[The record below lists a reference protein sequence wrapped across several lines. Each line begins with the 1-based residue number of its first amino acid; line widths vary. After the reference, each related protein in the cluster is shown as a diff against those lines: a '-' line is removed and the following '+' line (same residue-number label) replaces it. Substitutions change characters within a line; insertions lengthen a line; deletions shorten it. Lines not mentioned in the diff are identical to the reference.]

1 MGCVTGRGGEEIVG
15 NHKWHAI
22 PVSRHRAP
30 RSTLLHRLGTGVGRH
45 PRTVVGTW
53 LVLVVAFFAL
63 ALGGVTGTGLF
74 DQLSSGEITTPGE
87 AQDARELLVD
97 AGGGD
102 LASDTLMVSGS
113 PATDPFVRK
122 GVAEAIQ
129 RIHEMD
135 GVESVI
141 NPLVLED
148 GVEDPKAAPLVLDEP
163 GDDRYG
169 FLTVVEYEDGLT
181 DEQLEQVRRDVD
193 VQLTQVA
200 VASQGTDSQRGSL
213 KRLIDEVVGQV
224 ETDMKVGEGLALPFS
239 FVVMVVVFGGFLAAG
254 IPIAG
259 AIASIGGALASL
271 WGFSHVIDL
280 DATVVNIVSVLG
292 LGLCIDYGLLVVSRF
307 REEMR
312 DLLDGAPL
320 GEDSRALVVEATG
333 RTVDRAGRTVVFS
346 AVTVAIALSGLLF
359 FPSVFMRA
367 AGAAGVSVVVLCLVV
382 ATTLIPALCAMSA
395 RRLLRGRTDRAPDTG
410 LFASLASTVQR
421 APWLVM
427 ALVIAALVAMALP
440 ATRMEVTSS
449 GVELLPT
456 DSEQR
461 QFFEDLGED
470 YPLLA
475 APDVRV
481 VTDSGSSEVRDWAE
495 EATDLPGVES
505 AEVVVV
511 GKADGETVRS
521 VDLRTTDGPLGPETR
536 DVVTQLR
543 DERPPFDAVVGGQ
556 AADLADFTG
565 SIADNAALAIGTVIL
580 ATFVLLFLM
589 TGSVVVPVK
598 ALLMNV
604 VSLGASLGVLVWVFQ
619 DGHLEG
625 LLGYSSVGAVEVSI
639 PVLVLAFGFGLSM
652 DYEVFLLS
660 RIVELHER
668 GHATDEA
675 VRLGLQRSGKIITSA
690 ALLMIIVFTGFV
702 LAKVLAVKETGVA
715 LVLAIAIDATL
726 VRMLLVP
733 ATMSVLG
740 EWNWWAPKWMKGLH
754 ARFGITE

>member
-1 MGCVTGRGGEEIVG
+1 M
-15 NHKWHAI
+15 
-22 PVSRHRAP
+22 
-30 RSTLLHRLGTGVGRH
+30 L
-45 PRTVVGTW
+45 TW
-53 LVLVVAFFAL
+53 IALVVAFFTL
-63 ALGGVTGTGLF
+63 ALGGVTGQGLF
-74 DQLSSGEITTPGE
+74 DQLHSGDATTPGE
-87 AQDARELLVD
+87 AQDARDLITE

-122 GVAEAIQ
+122 GVGEAVK

-135 GVESVI
+135 GVKSVV
-141 NPLVLED
+141 NPLVLNG
-148 GVEDPKAAPLVLDEP
+148 GVKNAEGAPLVLEQGGP
-163 GDDRYG
+163 RYG
-169 FLTVVEYEDGLT
+169 FLTVVEYDGSLSDAEL
-181 DEQLEQVRRDVD
+181 DEVRRDVD
-193 VQLTQVA
+193 VQFTQIVTS
-200 VASQGTDSQRGSL
+200 SQATDSQRGSL
-213 KRLIDEVVGQV
+213 KKLLDEVVDQV
-224 ETDMKVGEGLALPFS
+224 EGDMKFGEGMALPVS
-239 FVVMVVVFGGFLAAG
+239 FIVMVLVFGGFLAAG

-259 AIASIGGALASL
+259 AIAAIGGALASL

-312 DLLDGAPL
+312 GLLDGAPL
-320 GEDSRALVVEATG
+320 GENPRELIIEATG

-346 AVTVAIALSGLLF
+346 AVTVAIALAGLLF

-367 AGAAGVSVVVLCLVV
+367 AGAAGVSVVVLCLIV

-395 RRLLRGRTDRAPDTG
+395 RRLLAGETERTSDTG
-410 LFASLASTVQR
+410 VFSSLAGFVQK
-421 APWLVM
+421 APWVVV
-427 ALVIAALVAMALP
+427 ALVFAALVAMALP

-461 QFFEDLGED
+461 QFFEELAQD
-470 YPLLA
+470 YPELA

-481 VTDSGSSEVRDWAE
+481 VTTDDSAHVRSWAK
-495 EATDLPGVES
+495 EAADLPDVTS
-505 AEVVVV
+505 ADVTTV
-511 GKADGETVRS
+511 GKIDGQTVRS
-521 VDLRTTDGPLGPETR
+521 VDLRTADGPLGEGTR
-536 DVVTQLR
+536 DLVSQLR
-543 DERPPFDAVVGGQ
+543 EDRPPFDAKIGGQ
-556 AADLADFTG
+556 AADLGDFTQ
-565 SIADNAALAIGTVIL
+565 SIADNAPLAIGTVVL
-580 ATFVLLFLM
+580 ASFILLFLM
-589 TGSVVVPVK
+589 TGSVIVPIK
-598 ALLMNV
+598 ALLMNI

-619 DGHLEG
+619 DGHLEF
-625 LLGYSSVGAVEVSI
+625 LLGYDSVGAVEVSI

-668 GHATDEA
+668 GYSTNDA

-690 ALLMIIVFTGFV
+690 ALLMIIVFTGFI

-715 LVLAIAIDATL
+715 LVLAILIDATL

-740 EWNWWAPKWMKGLH
+740 EWNWWAPRWMKRLH